1 MAQLLQLA
9 DYKTFDVED
18 HRIDT
23 LSAPL
28 TSDESV
34 LSKAYETQPQIKAAE
49 SRIKSSETQ
58 TLITKAAYWPTITGN
73 AGIGTNY
80 YTSLNQNQYTA
91 PALFKQYK
99 DNFSQQL
106 GLSAN
111 IPIFNQG
118 NTKVQVEQ
126 AKINEEI
133 AKNSLAQ
140 QKQAVKENVQK
151 AAFDVNA
158 NYEKYLAAQEAEKV
172 QDWLWIL
179 HRKVMMQ
186 EKLQFM
192 T

>member
-1 MAQLLQLA
+1 MTTDVGTTPLTVQYEAEAALAREKQNLSNARIETERALFNLAQLLQLA

-18 HRIDT
+18 HRIDA

-28 TSDESV
+28 TSDESI

-111 IPIFNQG
+111 IPIL
-118 NTKVQVEQ
+118 
-126 AKINEEI
+126 IREI
-133 AKNSLAQ
+133 QSC
-140 QKQAVKENVQK
+140 
-151 AAFDVNA
+151 
-158 NYEKYLAAQEAEKV
+158 
-172 QDWLWIL
+172 
-179 HRKVMMQ
+179 R
-186 EKLQFM
+186 
-192 T
+192 